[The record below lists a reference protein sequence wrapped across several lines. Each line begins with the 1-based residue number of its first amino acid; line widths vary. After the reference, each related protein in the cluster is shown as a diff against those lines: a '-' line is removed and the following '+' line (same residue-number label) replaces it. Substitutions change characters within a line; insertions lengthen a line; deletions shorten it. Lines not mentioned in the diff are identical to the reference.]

1 MTAALFPP
9 GHPRHIP
16 EAWPALLSRDQ
27 LRAYVGGMSDETLSK
42 VCPVA
47 PVELGANLLRYPRDQ
62 VDRWVAGLQPR
73 PGGLRKSPP
82 EPKIEPTPPDD
93 PVGAGDHAARALE
106 RIRARAKGSRRCRT
120 MD

>member
-82 EPKIEPTPPDD
+82 APKVEPTEQDAPA
-93 PVGAGDHAARALE
+93 GASDHAARALE

-120 MD
+120 TD